1 MNQSLPAAE
10 AAAPA
15 DALDAVPVRPSSP
28 RRGRSTRIGSVPW
41 WFVVP
46 GLAFYLFAVL
56 WPSIQGAAFAFT
68 NWDGLSTVRDFVGFD
83 QFVRLTKD
91 PAGVGAVVHTLL
103 IALAVT
109 VIQNLVGLLLAL
121 GVHTKIKSK
130 NVLRVL
136 LFTPAV
142 ITPVAT
148 AFLWKYMMTPDGAIN
163 QILGFIGLPWLQQ
176 DWLGN
181 GDIALWA
188 IVATVVWQFAGYS
201 MVIFLAGLQGV
212 PEDVLEASRLDGAGP
227 IRRFWSVVRPELA
240 PAITINL
247 MLSIIG
253 GLKLFDQ
260 VWVMTGGGPGTST
273 DTMSTLIYKNAFQ
286 FGDFSYGIAMAL
298 VLTAFVAILS
308 SVQYGLL
315 GRQGGSK

>member
-1 MNQSLPAAE
+1 MSQSLPAAE
-10 AAAPA
+10 AATPSKA
-15 DALDAVPVRPSSP
+15 DVVTLQPRR
-28 RRGRSTRIGSVPW
+28 RRGRATRIGSVPW
-41 WFVVP
+41 WFVIP
-46 GLAFYLFAVL
+46 GLAFYVFAVL
-56 WPSIQGAAFAFT
+56 WPSIQGATFAFT
-68 NWDGLSTVRDFVGFD
+68 NWDGLSAVKNFVGFD
-83 QFVRLTKD
+83 QFVRLFKD

-109 VIQNLVGLLLAL
+109 IVQNFVGLLLAL
-121 GVHTKIKSK
+121 GVHTKIKSR
-130 NVLRVL
+130 NIMRVL

-148 AFLWKYMMTPDGAIN
+148 GFLWKYMMTPDGAIN
-163 QILGFIGLPWLQQ
+163 QILGFVGLPWLRQ

-227 IRRFWSVVRPELA
+227 IRRFWSIVRPELA

-308 SVQYGLL
+308 GAQHGLL

>member
-1 MNQSLPAAE
+1 MSSAGRQSLAVAE
-10 AAAPA
+10 ATAPVSP
-15 DALDAVPVRPSSP
+15 LD
-28 RRGRSTRIGSVPW
+28 RRTRKFTARRIGAVPW

-46 GLAFYLFAVL
+46 ALVFFLFVVL
-56 WPSIQGAAFAFT
+56 WPSVQGAAYAFT
-68 NWDGLSTVRDFVGFD
+68 NWDGLSATKDFVGLA
-83 QFVRLTKD
+83 QFERLLKD
-91 PAGVGAVVHTLL
+91 PGGVGAVVHTLL
-103 IALAVT
+103 IAFAIT
-109 VIQNLVGLLLAL
+109 VVQNLIGLLLAL
-121 GVHTKIKSK
+121 GVHSKIKSR
-130 NVLRVL
+130 NILRVA

-148 AFLWKYMMTPDGAIN
+148 GYLWKYLMTPDGAIN
-163 QILGFIGLPWLQQ
+163 QLLGFFGLGALQH
-176 DWLGN
+176 DWLGDAN
-181 GDIALWA
+181 IALWS

-212 PEDVLEASRLDGAGP
+212 PEDVLEASRIDGAGP
-227 IRRFWSVVRPELA
+227 FRRFWYVVRPELA

-260 VWVMTGGGPGTST
+260 VWVMTSGGPGTST

-308 SVQYGLL
+308 TAQYKLL
-315 GRQGGSK
+315 GKQGGTK

>member
-10 AAAPA
+10 AATPA
-15 DALDAVPVRPSSP
+15 EAVDVVTLQPVR
-28 RRGRSTRIGSVPW
+28 RRARATRVAAVPW
-41 WFVVP
+41 WFVIP
-46 GLAFYLFAVL
+46 GLAFYVFAVL
-56 WPSIQGAAFAFT
+56 WPSIQGATFAFT
-68 NWDGLSTVRDFVGFD
+68 NWDGLSAAKNFVGFD
-83 QFVRLTKD
+83 QFLRLFKD

-103 IALAVT
+103 IAFAVT
-109 VIQNLVGLLLAL
+109 IVQNFVGLLLAL
-121 GVHTKIKSK
+121 GVHTKIKSR
-130 NVLRVL
+130 NILRVL

-148 AFLWKYMMTPDGAIN
+148 GFLWKYMMTPDGAIN
-163 QILGFIGLPWLQQ
+163 QILGFVGLPWLRQ

-227 IRRFWSVVRPELA
+227 IRRFWSIVRPELA

-308 SVQYGLL
+308 GAQHGILS
-315 GRQGGSK
+315 RQGGSK

>member
-1 MNQSLPAAE
+1 MSSADSQSLAVAE
-10 AAAPA
+10 AAAP
-15 DALDAVPVRPSSP
+15 VPLARP
-28 RRGRSTRIGSVPW
+28 RGARISARIGAVPW
-41 WFVVP
+41 WFVLP
-46 GLAFYLFAVL
+46 ALAFYVFVVL
-56 WPSIQGAAFAFT
+56 WPSIEGAGFAFT
-68 NWDGLSTVRDFVGFD
+68 NWDGLSATKDFVGFA
-83 QFVRLTKD
+83 QFQRLLTD

-103 IALAVT
+103 IALSITIV
-109 VIQNLVGLLLAL
+109 QNLVGLLLAL
-121 GVHTKIKSK
+121 GVHTKIKSR
-130 NVLRVL
+130 NVLRVA

-148 AFLWKYMMTPDGAIN
+148 GYLWKYLMTPDGAIN
-163 QILGFIGLPWLQQ
+163 QILGFFGLTALQH
-176 DWLGN
+176 DWLGDAN
-181 GDIALWA
+181 IALWS

-227 IRRFWSVVRPELA
+227 FRRFWYVVRPELA

-260 VWVMTGGGPGTST
+260 VWVMTSGGPGTST

-298 VLTAFVAILS
+298 VLAVFVAILS
-308 SVQYGLL
+308 SAQYKLL

>member
-1 MNQSLPAAE
+1 MSSAQSQSLAVAE

-15 DALDAVPVRPSSP
+15 SALP
-28 RRGRSTRIGSVPW
+28 RRAQKFSARRIGAVSW

-46 GLAFYLFAVL
+46 ALAFYFFVVL
-56 WPSIQGAAFAFT
+56 WPSIEGGAYAFT
-68 NWDGLSTVRDFVGFD
+68 NWDGLSATKDFVGLA
-83 QFVRLTKD
+83 QFQRILTD
-91 PAGVGAVVHTLL
+91 PAGVGAVVHTLV
-103 IALAVT
+103 IAVAITLV
-109 VIQNLVGLLLAL
+109 QNLVGLLLAL
-121 GVHTKIKSK
+121 GVHTKIKSR
-130 NVLRVL
+130 NILRVA

-148 AFLWKYMMTPDGAIN
+148 GYLWKYLMTPDGAIN
-163 QILGFIGLPWLQQ
+163 QILGFFGLTWLQH
-176 DWLGN
+176 DWLGDSN
-181 GDIALWA
+181 IALWS

-212 PEDVLEASRLDGAGP
+212 PEDVLEASTLDGAGP
-227 IRRFWSVVRPELA
+227 FRRFWYVVRPELA

-260 VWVMTGGGPGTST
+260 VWVMTSGGPGTST

-298 VLTAFVAILS
+298 VLTVFVAILS
-308 SVQYGLL
+308 SAQYKLL
-315 GRQGGSK
+315 GKQGGSK